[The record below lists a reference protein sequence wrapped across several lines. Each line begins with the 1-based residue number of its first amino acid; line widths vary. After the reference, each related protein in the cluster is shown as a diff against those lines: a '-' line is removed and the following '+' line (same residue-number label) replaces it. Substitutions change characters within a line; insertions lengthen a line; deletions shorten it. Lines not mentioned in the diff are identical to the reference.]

1 MVSEREQISGGVVDR
16 ILSEREINLD
26 STKVEVFAKQNYNS
40 DFWNYK
46 WILSATYDGLEYV
59 DGVKVAS
66 PTDEIFESGIAD
78 VLRTVADKVSR
89 NEDELRFK
97 NKYFENL

>member
-1 MVSEREQISGGVVDR
+1 MLSEKERISGGVVDR
-16 ILSEREINLD
+16 LLTEREINLD
-26 STKVEVFAKQNYNS
+26 RTKVQVFARENNSS
-40 DFWNYK
+40 DFWSYK
-46 WILSATYDGLEYV
+46 WILSVTYDGLEYV

-66 PTDEIFESGIAD
+66 TTDEIFESGIAD

-97 NKYFENL
+97 NKYFQS